1 MNDNGYT
8 SLPGWRGGDAN
19 AAYLDK
25 NLKHLPVETNLDDSV
40 SWRQLLQLFVHA
52 LLASVLA
59 FLPIFFFAL
68 ILLLGG
74 SGEGFA
80 AMIALAYIASGAAFW
95 VTLLWMRL
103 VEPIAEWRVLLA
115 DRSGSLDSAY
125 VSIAGTL
132 ARRYVPVDR
141 AERVIATGLGRDQVR
156 NRLVLSEGK
165 CQVYV
170 SVFSYGTSLYLGWQ
184 MWRSRRG
191 YSLIGGFVSDL
202 MASVMGRLGPERIML
217 RTEGVRAMREAV
229 HAACREGLATAVDQ
243 VVVPATYAFP
253 QGLPPVQHAPARSA
267 PMPGEAPAPTPGAT
281 PPSGAT
287 APPVPDTAPGAT
299 GSWGPSPAGP
309 GADGVP
315 PRG

>member
-1 MNDNGYT
+1 MSDNGYT

-25 NLKHLPVETNLDDSV
+25 NLRHTPVETHLDDSV
-40 SWRQLLQLFVHA
+40 RWQQLLQLFVYA
-52 LLASVLA
+52 VLASFLA
-59 FLPIFFFAL
+59 FLPPFFFGL
-68 ILLLGG
+68 VLLVAG

-80 AMIALAYIASGAAFW
+80 VMTVLAYIVSGAAFW
-95 VTLLWMRL
+95 VTLLGMRL

-125 VSIAGTL
+125 ASIMGTL
-132 ARRYVPVDR
+132 RGRSIPVDR

-191 YSLIGGFVSDL
+191 YALIGGFASDL
-202 MASVMGRLGPERIML
+202 LASIMGRLSPERIMM

-243 VVVPATYAFP
+243 LVVPVTYGFP
-253 QGLPPVQHAPARSA
+253 QGLPPVQADRAKS
-267 PMPGEAPAPTPGAT
+267 APTPGLD
-281 PPSGAT
+281 P
-287 APPVPDTAPGAT
+287 T
-299 GSWGPSPAGP
+299 GTWGPPGGGAPAG
-309 GADGVP
+309 GAR
-315 PRG
+315 PRT

>member
-25 NLKHLPVETNLDDSV
+25 NLLHMPVETHLDDSV
-40 SWRQLLQLFVHA
+40 SWRQLLQLFVYA
-52 LLASVLA
+52 LLASFLA
-59 FLPIFFFAL
+59 FLPLFFFGL
-68 ILLLGG
+68 ILLAGG
-74 SGEGFA
+74 SAEGFA
-80 AMIALAYIASGAAFW
+80 VMAGLAYIASGIAFW
-95 VTLLWMRL
+95 VTLLGMRL

-125 VSIAGTL
+125 VSIRGTL
-132 ARRYVPVDR
+132 ARRHIPVDR

-156 NRLVLSEGK
+156 SRLVLSEGR

-191 YSLIGGFVSDL
+191 YALIGGFVSDL
-202 MASVMGRLGPERIML
+202 IASVMGRLSPERIMM

-243 VVVPATYAFP
+243 VVVPVTYGFP
-253 QGLPPVQHAPARSA
+253 QGLPPVRADHARSA
-267 PMPGEAPAPTPGAT
+267 PTPGLNPTPPA
-281 PPSGAT
+281 
-287 APPVPDTAPGAT
+287 
-299 GSWGPSPAGP
+299 WGPPTGIPSAGP
-309 GADGVP
+309 PTGGPQAGGVHP
-315 PRG
+315 GT

>member
-1 MNDNGYT
+1 MTDNGYT

-25 NLKHLPVETNLDDSV
+25 NLQHIPMETSLDDTV
-40 SWRQLLQLFVHA
+40 GWRLLLQLFVYA
-52 LLASVLA
+52 VLASFLA
-59 FLPIFFFAL
+59 FLPLFFFG
-68 ILLLGG
+68 LLLLAGG

-80 AMIALAYIASGAAFW
+80 VLAVLAYIASGIAFW
-95 VTLLWMRL
+95 VTLLGMRL

-125 VSIAGTL
+125 ISIAGTL
-132 ARRYVPVDR
+132 ARRYIPVDR

-156 NRLVLSEGK
+156 SRLVLSEGK
-165 CQVYV
+165 CQAYV

-191 YSLIGGFVSDL
+191 YALIGAFVSDL
-202 MASVMGRLGPERIML
+202 IANMMGRLSSERIMM

-243 VVVPATYAFP
+243 VVVPVTYAFP
-253 QGLPPVQHAPARSA
+253 QGLPPVQADHARSA
-267 PMPGEAPAPTPGAT
+267 PTPGLNPT
-281 PPSGAT
+281 GA
-287 APPVPDTAPGAT
+287 
-299 GSWGPSPAGP
+299 WGPPAGGTQGG
-309 GADGVP
+309 GAQ
-315 PRG
+315 PRP

>member
-25 NLKHLPVETNLDDSV
+25 NLLHIPVETSLDDSV
-40 SWRQLLQLFVHA
+40 HWRQLLQLFVYA
-52 LLASVLA
+52 FLASVLA
-59 FLPIFFFAL
+59 FLPLFFFGL
-68 ILLLGG
+68 FLLVAG

-80 AMIALAYIASGAAFW
+80 VMATLAYIASGAAFW
-95 VTLLWMRL
+95 VTLLGMRL

-132 ARRYVPVDR
+132 ARRHIPVDR

-156 NRLVLSEGK
+156 SRLVLSEGK

-191 YSLIGGFVSDL
+191 YALIGGFVTDL
-202 MASVMGRLGPERIML
+202 IASVMGRLSPERIML

-243 VVVPATYAFP
+243 VVVPVGYAFP
-253 QGLPPVQHAPARSA
+253 QGLPPVQADPARSA
-267 PMPGEAPAPTPGAT
+267 PAPGLDTTGTWGPAGGAPAGSTQPGT
-281 PPSGAT
+281 
-287 APPVPDTAPGAT
+287 
-299 GSWGPSPAGP
+299 
-309 GADGVP
+309 
-315 PRG
+315 

>member
-1 MNDNGYT
+1 MTAQGDSQMTDDSFT

-25 NLKHLPVETNLDDSV
+25 NLRHFPVETSLDDSV
-40 SWRQLLQLFVHA
+40 SWRLLLQLFVYA
-52 LLASVLA
+52 FLASFLA
-59 FLPIFFFAL
+59 FLPFFFFG
-68 ILLLGG
+68 LLLLVAG

-80 AMIALAYIASGAAFW
+80 AMFVLAYIASGAAFW
-95 VTLLWMRL
+95 VTLLGVRL

-132 ARRYVPVDR
+132 ARRYIPVDR

-156 NRLVLSEGK
+156 SRLVLSEGK
-165 CQVYV
+165 CQAYV

-191 YSLIGGFVSDL
+191 YALIGGWVSDL
-202 MASVMGRLGPERIML
+202 IASITGRLSPERTMM

-243 VVVPATYAFP
+243 VVVPVAYAFP
-253 QGLPPVQHAPARSA
+253 QGLPPVQADHARSA
-267 PMPGEAPAPTPGAT
+267 PTPGVN
-281 PPSGAT
+281 P
-287 APPVPDTAPGAT
+287 T
-299 GSWGPSPAGP
+299 GTWGPPAG
-309 GADGVP
+309 DP
-315 PRG
+315 PAGGPQPRT

>member
-25 NLKHLPVETNLDDSV
+25 NLRHTPVETHLDDSV
-40 SWRQLLQLFVHA
+40 RWQQLLQLFVYA
-52 LLASVLA
+52 VLASFLA
-59 FLPIFFFAL
+59 FLPFFFFGL
-68 ILLLGG
+68 VLLLAG

-80 AMIALAYIASGAAFW
+80 VMTVLAYIASGAAFW
-95 VTLLWMRL
+95 VTLLGMRL

-125 VSIAGTL
+125 ASIMGTL
-132 ARRYVPVDR
+132 RGRSIPVDR

-191 YSLIGGFVSDL
+191 YALIGGFASDL
-202 MASVMGRLGPERIML
+202 LASIMGRLSPERIMM

-243 VVVPATYAFP
+243 LVVPVTYGFP
-253 QGLPPVQHAPARSA
+253 QGLPPVQADRAKS
-267 PMPGEAPAPTPGAT
+267 APTPGLDPAGT
-281 PPSGAT
+281 
-287 APPVPDTAPGAT
+287 
-299 GSWGPSPAGP
+299 WGPPGGGAPAG
-309 GADGVP
+309 GAR
-315 PRG
+315 PRT

>member
-25 NLKHLPVETNLDDSV
+25 NLRHTPVETHLDDSV
-40 SWRQLLQLFVHA
+40 RWQQLLQLFVYAVLA
-52 LLASVLA
+52 LFLA
-59 FLPIFFFAL
+59 FLPPFFFGL
-68 ILLLGG
+68 VLLVAG

-80 AMIALAYIASGAAFW
+80 VMTVLAYIVSGAAFW
-95 VTLLWMRL
+95 VTLLGMRL

-125 VSIAGTL
+125 ASIMGTL
-132 ARRYVPVDR
+132 RGRSIPVDR

-191 YSLIGGFVSDL
+191 YALIGGFASDL
-202 MASVMGRLGPERIML
+202 LASIMGRLSPERIMM

-243 VVVPATYAFP
+243 LVVPVTYGFP
-253 QGLPPVQHAPARSA
+253 QGLPPVQADRAKS
-267 PMPGEAPAPTPGAT
+267 APTPGLD
-281 PPSGAT
+281 S
-287 APPVPDTAPGAT
+287 T
-299 GSWGPSPAGP
+299 GTWGPPGGGAPAG
-309 GADGVP
+309 GAR
-315 PRG
+315 PRT

>member
-25 NLKHLPVETNLDDSV
+25 NLRHTPVETHLDDSV
-40 SWRQLLQLFVHA
+40 SWRQLLQLFVYA
-52 LLASVLA
+52 ILASFLA
-59 FLPIFFFAL
+59 FLPPLFFG
-68 ILLLGG
+68 LLLLVGG

-80 AMIALAYIASGAAFW
+80 VMIALAYIASGVAFW
-95 VTLLWMRL
+95 VILLGMRL
-103 VEPIAEWRVLLA
+103 TEPIAEWRVLVA

-132 ARRYVPVDR
+132 ARRSIPVDR
-141 AERVIATGLGRDQVR
+141 AERLIATGLGREQVR

-191 YSLIGGFVSDL
+191 YVLIGGFVSDL
-202 MASVMGRLGPERIML
+202 LASVMGRLSPERIMM

-243 VVVPATYAFP
+243 VVVPVTYAFP
-253 QGLPPVQHAPARSA
+253 QGLPPVQAEQAKS
-267 PMPGEAPAPTPGAT
+267 APTPGLDSPPAT
-281 PPSGAT
+281 PPAWGPPAGG
-287 APPVPDTAPGAT
+287 APPRP
-299 GSWGPSPAGP
+299 
-309 GADGVP
+309 
-315 PRG
+315 

>member
-25 NLKHLPVETNLDDSV
+25 NLRHTPVETYLDDSV
-40 SWRQLLQLFVHA
+40 SWRQLLQLFVYA
-52 LLASVLA
+52 VLASFLA
-59 FLPIFFFAL
+59 FLPPLFFG
-68 ILLLGG
+68 LLLLVGG
-74 SGEGFA
+74 SAEGFA
-80 AMIALAYIASGAAFW
+80 VMIALAYTASGIAFW
-95 VTLLWMRL
+95 VILLGMRL
-103 VEPIAEWRVLLA
+103 TEPIAEWRVLVA

-132 ARRYVPVDR
+132 ARRSIPVDR
-141 AERVIATGLGRDQVR
+141 AERLIATGLGREQVR

-191 YSLIGGFVSDL
+191 YVLIGGFVSDL
-202 MASVMGRLGPERIML
+202 LASVMGRLSPERIMM

-243 VVVPATYAFP
+243 VVVPVTFAFP
-253 QGLPPVQHAPARSA
+253 QGLPPVQAEQAKS
-267 PMPGEAPAPTPGAT
+267 APTPGLDSPPAT
-281 PPSGAT
+281 PPA
-287 APPVPDTAPGAT
+287 
-299 GSWGPSPAGP
+299 WGPPAG
-309 GADGVP
+309 GVP
-315 PRG
+315 PRP

>member
-1 MNDNGYT
+1 MSDNGYT

-25 NLKHLPVETNLDDSV
+25 NLRHTPVEIHLDDSV
-40 SWRQLLQLFVHA
+40 SWRQLLQLFVYA
-52 LLASVLA
+52 VLASFLA
-59 FLPIFFFAL
+59 FLPPVFFGL
-68 ILLLGG
+68 ILLVGG

-80 AMIALAYIASGAAFW
+80 VMIVLAYIASGIAFW
-95 VTLLWMRL
+95 VTLLGMRL
-103 VEPIAEWRVLLA
+103 TEPIAEWRVLVA

-132 ARRYVPVDR
+132 ARRSIPVDR
-141 AERVIATGLGRDQVR
+141 AERLIATGLGREQVR

-191 YSLIGGFVSDL
+191 YALIGGFVSDL
-202 MASVMGRLGPERIML
+202 LASIMGRLSPERIMM

-243 VVVPATYAFP
+243 VVVPVTYAFP
-253 QGLPPVQHAPARSA
+253 QGLPPVQTDQARSA
-267 PMPGEAPAPTPGAT
+267 PTPGIDS
-281 PPSGAT
+281 PPAS
-287 APPVPDTAPGAT
+287 PPA
-299 GSWGPSPAGP
+299 WGPPAG
-309 GADGVP
+309 GALSLIHNSDPTRLRSIWV
-315 PRG
+315 

>member
-1 MNDNGYT
+1 MSDNGYT

-25 NLKHLPVETNLDDSV
+25 NLRHTPVEIHLDDSV
-40 SWRQLLQLFVHA
+40 SWRQLLQLFVYA
-52 LLASVLA
+52 VLASFLA
-59 FLPIFFFAL
+59 FLPPVFFGL
-68 ILLLGG
+68 ILLVGG

-80 AMIALAYIASGAAFW
+80 VMIVLAYIASGIAFW
-95 VTLLWMRL
+95 VTLLGMRL
-103 VEPIAEWRVLLA
+103 TEPIAEWRVLVA

-132 ARRYVPVDR
+132 ARRSIPVDR
-141 AERVIATGLGRDQVR
+141 AERLIATGLGREQVR

-191 YSLIGGFVSDL
+191 YALIGGFVSDL
-202 MASVMGRLGPERIML
+202 LASIMGRLSPERIMM

-243 VVVPATYAFP
+243 VVVPVTYAFP
-253 QGLPPVQHAPARSA
+253 QGLPPVQTDQARSA
-267 PMPGEAPAPTPGAT
+267 PTPGIAS
-281 PPSGAT
+281 PPASPPAWGPPAGG
-287 APPVPDTAPGAT
+287 APPRP
-299 GSWGPSPAGP
+299 
-309 GADGVP
+309 
-315 PRG
+315 

>member
-1 MNDNGYT
+1 MNDDGYT

-25 NLKHLPVETNLDDSV
+25 NLLHIPVETSLDDSV
-40 SWRQLLQLFVHA
+40 HWRQLLQLFVYA
-52 LLASVLA
+52 FLASLLA
-59 FLPIFFFAL
+59 FLPLFFFAL
-68 ILLLGG
+68 FLLVVG

-80 AMIALAYIASGAAFW
+80 VMAALAYIASGAAFW
-95 VTLLWMRL
+95 VTLLGVRL

-132 ARRYVPVDR
+132 ARRFIPVDR

-191 YSLIGGFVSDL
+191 YALIGGFVTDL
-202 MASVMGRLGPERIML
+202 IASVMGRLSPERIML

-243 VVVPATYAFP
+243 VVVPVGYAFP
-253 QGLPPVQHAPARSA
+253 HGLPPVQADRARSA
-267 PMPGEAPAPTPGAT
+267 PTPGL
-281 PPSGAT
+281 
-287 APPVPDTAPGAT
+287 DTT
-299 GSWGPSPAGP
+299 GTWGPPGGGTPAGGARP
-309 GADGVP
+309 GT
-315 PRG
+315 

>member
-25 NLKHLPVETNLDDSV
+25 NLKHRPVETSLDDSV
-40 SWRQLLQLFVHA
+40 SWRQLLQLFIYA
-52 LLASVLA
+52 LLASFLA
-59 FLPIFFFAL
+59 FLPLVFFGL
-68 ILLLGG
+68 ILLVGG

-80 AMIALAYIASGAAFW
+80 VMAGLAYIASGIAFW
-95 VTLLWMRL
+95 VTLLGMRL

-125 VSIAGTL
+125 ISIKGTL
-132 ARRYVPVDR
+132 ERRHIPVDR
-141 AERVIATGLGRDQVR
+141 AERVIAAGLGRDQVR
-156 NRLVLSEGK
+156 NRLVLSEGQ

-191 YSLIGGFVSDL
+191 YALIGGFVSDL
-202 MASVMGRLGPERIML
+202 FASIMGRLSPERIMM

-243 VVVPATYAFP
+243 VVVPVSFGFP
-253 QGLPPVQHAPARSA
+253 QGLPPVQTDHARSA
-267 PMPGEAPAPTPGAT
+267 PTPGLNPTPA
-281 PPSGAT
+281 
-287 APPVPDTAPGAT
+287 
-299 GSWGPSPAGP
+299 WGPPAGAPPAGP
-309 GADGVP
+309 PTGGPPAGGAHPGA
-315 PRG
+315 

>member
-1 MNDNGYT
+1 MNENGYT

-25 NLKHLPVETNLDDSV
+25 NLLHMPVETYLDDSV
-40 SWRQLLQLFVHA
+40 RWQQLLQLFVYA
-52 LLASVLA
+52 VLASFLA
-59 FLPIFFFAL
+59 FLPLLFFGL
-68 ILLLGG
+68 ILLVGG

-80 AMIALAYIASGAAFW
+80 VMIMLAYIASGVAFW

-132 ARRYVPVDR
+132 AHRSIPVER

-156 NRLVLSEGK
+156 SRLVLSEGK
-165 CQVYV
+165 CQVYI

-191 YSLIGGFVSDL
+191 YALIGGFVSDL
-202 MASVMGRLGPERIML
+202 LASIMGRLSPERIMM

-243 VVVPATYAFP
+243 LVVPVAYAFP
-253 QGLPPVQHAPARSA
+253 QGLPPVRADHARSA
-267 PMPGEAPAPTPGAT
+267 PTPGLNPTGAWGPPAGGT
-281 PPSGAT
+281 PTSGAQPWT
-287 APPVPDTAPGAT
+287 
-299 GSWGPSPAGP
+299 
-309 GADGVP
+309 
-315 PRG
+315 

>member
-1 MNDNGYT
+1 MNETGYT

-25 NLKHLPVETNLDDSV
+25 NLKHLPVETELDDSV
-40 SWRQLLQLFVHA
+40 GWRQLLQLFVHA
-52 LLASVLA
+52 LLASFLA
-59 FLPIFFFAL
+59 FLPLFFLA
-68 ILLLGG
+68 LLLLVGG

-80 AMIALAYIASGAAFW
+80 VVLGLAYVASGLAFW
-95 VTLLWMRL
+95 VTLLGMRL

-141 AERVIATGLGRDQVR
+141 AERIIATGLGRDQVR
-156 NRLVLSEGK
+156 NRLVLSEGR

-191 YSLIGGFVSDL
+191 YALIGGFVSDL
-202 MASVMGRLGPERIML
+202 LASITGRLGPERIMM

-243 VVVPATYAFP
+243 VVVPAAYAFP
-253 QGLPPVQHAPARSA
+253 QGLPPVQPAPARSA
-267 PMPGEAPAPTPGAT
+267 PAPGVAPA
-281 PPSGAT
+281 

-299 GSWGPSPAGP
+299 GSWGPPQAGP
-309 GADGVP
+309 RTDGVP
-315 PRG
+315 PRS